1 MQTIQISSATGTPPF
16 NFSICDYTNTY
27 CYSVATGISVFP
39 ITVDIPA
46 LLEGAST
53 ILIVITD
60 SNSCTEFIP
69 YSCPS
74 QTPTQTPTPTPTP
87 SSVITDCS
95 CITFD
100 NVTGS
105 STHQYFYTDCDGVSQ
120 VGDIDVNLILY
131 FCGKDPSSDSPEVII
146 SINSLCIDGN
156 CPSPT
161 QTPTPTNTVTPTITP
176 TITVTPTITPTIT
189 VTPSITPT
197 ITVTPTI
204 TPSIT
209 PTSSPLPPTKAFL
222 FIEPFTGSSNIGSWM
237 FSSLGSGFYGF
248 TNGTQ
253 PTQVQSTFD
262 IELNT
267 YVDFSGW
274 TTGLFPT
281 IINQDVPQITGGFDS
296 YGNPIVAYNFKTTI
310 VSASTVSSGKAW
322 FTWMIPTGQTNG
334 LYQKKID
341 YSTSSPGILTTVNTE
356 STIYSYDFTYT
367 GNTIPKTTYRVYTTY
382 PSTNFEL
389 LNSTDIYFRGNTVA

>member
-16 NFSICDYTNTY
+16 DFSICDYTNTY
-27 CYSVATGISVFP
+27 CYSVATGVSVFP
-39 ITVDIPA
+39 ITVDIPV
-46 LLEGAST
+46 LLEGASS

-60 SNSCTEFIP
+60 SNACTEFIP

-105 STHQYFYTDCDGVSQ
+105 STHKYFYTDCDGVSQ
-120 VGDIDVNLILY
+120 VGDIDAGLILY
-131 FCGKDPSSDSPEVII
+131 FCGKNPSSDDSEVII
-146 SINSLCIDGN
+146 SINSLCVDGN
-156 CPSPT
+156 CPDPT
-161 QTPTPTNTVTPTITP
+161 PTPTPTNTVTPTITP

-222 FIEPFTGSSNIGSWM
+222 FIEPYSGSSDIGSWM
-237 FSSLGSGFYGF
+237 YGLLGSGFYGF

-274 TTGLFPT
+274 TNGVFPP
-281 IINQDVPQITGGFDS
+281 IINQDVPQITGGVDS
-296 YGNPIVAYNFKTTI
+296 YGNPIVTYNFKTTI
-310 VSASTVSSGKAW
+310 VSA
-322 FTWMIPTGQTNG
+322 
-334 LYQKKID
+334 
-341 YSTSSPGILTTVNTE
+341 
-356 STIYSYDFTYT
+356 
-367 GNTIPKTTYRVYTTY
+367 
-382 PSTNFEL
+382 
-389 LNSTDIYFRGNTVA
+389 NTV